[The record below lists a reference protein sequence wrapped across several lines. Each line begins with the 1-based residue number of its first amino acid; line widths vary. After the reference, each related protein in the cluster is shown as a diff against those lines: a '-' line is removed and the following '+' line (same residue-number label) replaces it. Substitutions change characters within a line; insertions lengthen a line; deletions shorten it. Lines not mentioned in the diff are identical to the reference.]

1 MTENNKLE
9 KLLIVDDERE
19 LSELMKDSLERSGY
33 KNVTAAS
40 SAEDAVRIMN
50 GGMPDLILLDV
61 MMPGMDGFELL
72 AKIRE
77 TSKVPVI
84 MLTAKGEAEDK
95 YRGFGA
101 GADDYLVKPF
111 LMRELLFRIEAVLRR
126 AYPEKSRIVRLKN
139 ARVDLDRAEV
149 LRGEETLTLTA
160 KECAIFMKLYE
171 NSGRIVSTPSLCQT
185 AVGEVWTGYESTLM
199 THIRHLR
206 EKIEADP
213 GKPESLV
220 TVRGLGYKLVI
231 K

>member
-126 AYPEKSRIVRLKN
+126 PYPEKSRIVRLKN

-160 KECAIFMKLYE
+160 KEYAIFMKLYE

-185 AVGEVWTGYESTLM
+185 AVGEV
-199 THIRHLR
+199 
-206 EKIEADP
+206 
-213 GKPESLV
+213 
-220 TVRGLGYKLVI
+220 
-231 K
+231 